1 MDHPGQIKVVR
12 MTEREFCQPLSTK
25 RPGVTQF
32 VKLSNLIHCRYAL
45 AVDKLHGITNP
56 WERVCFIPLDYESL
70 YLAGSQQS
78 FGTDFGDNV
87 VGRVSRSIAR
97 LQYDMAV
104 PVGEEEDMQDPGYG
118 AELDEELANAQD
130 DAEEEEQDDLG
141 ESPSVASEQNKRPRT
156 GPGGTAFLI
165 ASFSIW
171 GCLTGLDRGGG
182 IFRSKSK

>member
-1 MDHPGQIKVVR
+1 

-32 VKLSNLIHCRYAL
+32 VKLSNVIHCRYAL
-45 AVDKLHGITNP
+45 AVDELHGITNP
-56 WERVCFIPLDYESL
+56 WERVCFILLDFESL

-141 ESPSVASEQNKRPRT
+141 ESPSVASDQNKRART
-156 GPGGTAFLI
+156 GPGGSCMYGISDSVLFYLGVLNRTGQR
-165 ASFSIW
+165 W
-171 GCLTGLDRGGG
+171 GNLPEQE
-182 IFRSKSK
+182 